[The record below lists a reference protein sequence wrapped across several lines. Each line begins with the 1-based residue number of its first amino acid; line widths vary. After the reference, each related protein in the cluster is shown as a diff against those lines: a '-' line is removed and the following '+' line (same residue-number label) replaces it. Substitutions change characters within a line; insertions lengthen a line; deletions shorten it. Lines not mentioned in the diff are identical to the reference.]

1 MQDFVHSTSF
11 PSACFQLPIL
21 KREREG
27 VQPNAEMVVQDSV
40 HPPSHGELF
49 ACHPHETVKTKC
61 LRLLITHMLLQ
72 MIEERLKHNTS
83 ESPTFTRLPLVCVC
97 VRMSGL
103 VKFLCRT
110 RARRTHREH
119 THTYMR
125 ARSHWKTEE
134 VQHAAHISASVSL
147 QDLVLFLTAVWLV

>member
-1 MQDFVHSTSF
+1 
-11 PSACFQLPIL
+11 
-21 KREREG
+21 
-27 VQPNAEMVVQDSV
+27 
-40 HPPSHGELF
+40 
-49 ACHPHETVKTKC
+49 
-61 LRLLITHMLLQ
+61 MLLQ
-72 MIEERLKHNTS
+72 MIEERLKHNAS

-97 VRMSGL
+97 AHVGVGQVFVSNESAPD
-103 VKFLCRT
+103 T
-110 RARRTHREH
+110 QRAH